1 MTRQIVAAIGSDA
14 ASARAQIAALGP
26 SLEGGPAPAIGEV
39 LTWDGSAW
47 VPAAGGGGGGVTSVG
62 ASGPLASSGGLTPDI
77 SIVNGVSIGDIIRWS
92 GTKWVVY
99 SPTAPVTSVGAAS
112 PLASSGGT
120 TPSISL
126 TAGTLPND
134 VLTWNGAAWAAAA
147 WNLSAINQLTGDVT
161 AGPGT
166 GSQAATVKAFG
177 GKIHW
182 VVIGGNYA
190 SLQAAVT
197 AAAANDLI
205 IVGPSSSTWG
215 DVTFPALKPL
225 SVIGLGPQH
234 ASEIAIGKVT
244 FSPSSGG
251 TADDN
256 EIWLCNLYISGT
268 FVGAQGLLFSG
279 TAPAR
284 LKLQGCFISNAGL
297 SGDGVV
303 VNNSGVGSSAYLDKC
318 LFHAVGGN
326 VTSTQV
332 NHLQGYSRITGTDI
346 SDGLYAVAC
355 AAGQVDLSDVRMEY
369 VVAGAVVNITG
380 GTVAAQNVFVQN
392 TTAGGSGLAL
402 AGTSV
407 LILNNSVLDIAV
419 GAGYCV
425 RGVGGFLY
433 GQISYTN
440 NALLARNVKVQNTL
454 TALPIT
460 QAYTLAP

>member
-1 MTRQIVAAIGSDA
+1 LTPTISLDGAGSD
-14 ASARAQIAALGP
+14 
-26 SLEGGPAPAIGEV
+26 GEV
-39 LTWDGSAW
+39 LTLT
-47 VPAAGGGGGGVTSVG
+47 GGV
-62 ASGPLASSGGLTPDI
+62 
-77 SIVNGVSIGDIIRWS
+77 
-92 GTKWVVY
+92 
-99 SPTAPVTSVGAAS
+99 
-112 PLASSGGT
+112 
-120 TPSISL
+120 
-126 TAGTLPND
+126 
-134 VLTWNGAAWAAAA
+134 WAAAA
-147 WNLSAINQLTGDVT
+147 SAAGLSQLTGDVT

-197 AAAANDLI
+197 AAAAHDVI

-284 LKLQGCFISNAGL
+284 LKLQGCFIANSGL

-303 VNNSGVGSSAYLDKC
+303 VNNSGGGSSAYFDKC
-318 LFHAVGGN
+318 LFHAVVGN

-402 AGTSV
+402 AGTGV

-425 RGVGGFLY
+425 QGPGGFFMY
-433 GQISYTN
+433 GQINYTN
-440 NALLARNVKVQNTL
+440 NALLARNVKVRTNI
-454 TALPIT
+454 TASVPMT
-460 QAYTLAP
+460 QAFTPAV